1 MCKSSWYKK
10 NSSRAVLWRASTS
23 KGMWRGV
30 GERVCWLC
38 VSFHHVIFYDETNNN
53 KESQR
58 TRSVIPSAAHV
69 QIHAAAI
76 LKRSDVGARAPTS
89 ALVFRQLRAAGKQ
102 MQCVRCAQHNIVWL
116 WLDGTTAVTIH
127 IHHGAQATCAD
138 RQPPESESMST
149 RTKVCCRM
157 TSHEDSVMRTGQC
170 GDWHRTVFK

>member
-1 MCKSSWYKK
+1 
-10 NSSRAVLWRASTS
+10 
-23 KGMWRGV
+23 MWRGV

-58 TRSVIPSAAHV
+58 TRSVIPSACARSD
-69 QIHAAAI
+69 HAAAI
-76 LKRSDVGARAPTS
+76 LKRSDVGVRAPTS

-102 MQCVRCAQHNIVWL
+102 MQCVRRSIRRAQHNIVWL

-127 IHHGAQATCAD
+127 IHHGGQAICAD

-149 RTKVCCRM
+149 RTMVCCRM